1 MIQGSDYRLF
11 DHMHSNGKA
20 TILRIRLML
29 GEQTALALALLVA
42 ADVLDTVMKPSHAF
56 EMNDVIKMGFL
67 TVLRTGVAYFLA
79 REIKELELGGG
90 HSYDGSSDK
99 LMDDDYDY
107 RQHSLSFS
115 SKKCR
120 RLLQR
125 SDSVDSVNMRPSSP
139 RWNEGTE
146 RSGMKFHRKDSDV
159 TTNSNNSSNAEDSE
173 SLSSNLEESVSD
185 EKAETMDQDGQGSSD
200 QSSSCRPSFSEH
212 SPRREGRSPRAKSTE
227 RNRKQPNKFVEDANG
242 SINNF
247 SSERKKPLK
256 EE

>member
-1 MIQGSDYRLF
+1 
-11 DHMHSNGKA
+11 
-20 TILRIRLML
+20 ML

-90 HSYDGSSDK
+90 HSNHGSTDN
-99 LMDDDYDY
+99 LLDEDYDY
-107 RQHSLSFS
+107 RQQRLSFS

-120 RLLQR
+120 RLLQG
-125 SDSVDSVNMRPSSP
+125 SDSVDSVNMRCSSKSPSP
-139 RWNEGTE
+139 RWNEGTD

-173 SLSSNLEESVSD
+173 SLSSNPEESVSD
-185 EKAETMDQDGQGSSD
+185 DKAGTMDQDGQGSSD
-200 QSSSCRPSFSEH
+200 QSSNCRPSCSEN
-212 SPRREGRSPRAKSTE
+212 SPRREGRSLRAKSTE
-227 RNRKQPNKFVEDANG
+227 RKRKHRSNTFVEDANA
-242 SINNF
+242 NNSS